1 MEKQF
6 LFIDYE
12 TRNIEGRDFV
22 VIYLLEINKKQVFK
36 IYKIQNGQLIGKID
50 NFKKFQDITNLID
63 FVIKRDNKIS
73 LDIKI

>member
-22 VIYLLEINKKQVFK
+22 VIYLLETNRKQIFR
-36 IYKIQNGQLIGKID
+36 IYKLQNGQLIGKID
-50 NFKKFQDITNLID
+50 NFKKFQDITNFID

>member
-50 NFKKFQDITNLID
+50 NFKRFQDITNLID